1 TKSKTRIVVSVINQ
15 DVPGVMGRM
24 DEIAAFWS
32 NDVGVDEVIRRKFL
46 TWGSNTSLDAV
57 HSADDTGY
65 LDKGQGVPCPFPFH
79 RLNVD
84 PRGKIEVC
92 GYDISGRTNFGN
104 VNEQTISEIW
114 QGPQFT
120 WWRKMHL
127 ERRGG
132 EIPLCR
138 ECPDWR
144 YRSWKHNWQK
154 VLAKA
159 EVKRL

>member
-1 TKSKTRIVVSVINQ
+1 MVDLIEYAKSVKSRVWINTNGSLTTPELGERLVACGTDMVEFSVDAMDKKTYDVVRAGLDWDQLLVNVRAIVAARNRTKSKTRIVVSGINQ

-79 RLNVD
+79 R
-84 PRGKIEVC
+84 
-92 GYDISGRTNFGN
+92 
-104 VNEQTISEIW
+104 
-114 QGPQFT
+114 
-120 WWRKMHL
+120 
-127 ERRGG
+127 
-132 EIPLCR
+132 
-138 ECPDWR
+138 
-144 YRSWKHNWQK
+144 
-154 VLAKA
+154 
-159 EVKRL
+159 